1 MIVNKKKNLV
11 WVGLV
16 VLVNVTNKLIIADS
30 PLEDISGCRRPKGSL
45 DILAGFNFHLSLYTK
60 FHLDYSN
67 LKKTTFFYICFTLEL
82 ED

>member
-1 MIVNKKKNLV
+1 M

-30 PLEDISGCRRPKGSL
+30 PLEDISECRWPKSFL
-45 DILAGFNFHLSLYTK
+45 DILAGFNFHLSSYIK

-67 LKKTTFFYICFTLEL
+67 LK
-82 ED
+82 

>member
-1 MIVNKKKNLV
+1 M

-30 PLEDISGCRRPKGSL
+30 PLEDISGCRRPKGFL
-45 DILAGFNFHLSLYTK
+45 DILAGFNFHLSLYIK

-67 LKKTTFFYICFTLEL
+67 FK
-82 ED
+82 

>member
-1 MIVNKKKNLV
+1 M

-30 PLEDISGCRRPKGSL
+30 FLEDISGCQRPKGFL
-45 DILAGFNFHLSLYTK
+45 DILAGFNFHLFLYTK

-67 LKKTTFFYICFTLEL
+67 FK
-82 ED
+82 